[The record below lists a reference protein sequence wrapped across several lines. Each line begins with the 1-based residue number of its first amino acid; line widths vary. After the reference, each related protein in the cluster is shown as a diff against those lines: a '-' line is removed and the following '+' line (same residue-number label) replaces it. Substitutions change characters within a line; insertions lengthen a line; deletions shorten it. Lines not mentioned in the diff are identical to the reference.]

1 MLKLLL
7 LIIIIIFINY
17 IIKKRKEILYKKK
30 TQILKN
36 KNIKYIKNDENL
48 INILFS
54 IKEYYYYNEQAY
66 NEFIDN
72 LELFLKFMEFIKID
86 NSLGGQLYQNLLDI
100 KKNII
105 NNLIS
110 MNIKLPNEY
119 NLQTTI
125 QDIESILNSYLKECH
140 LINEGHIKQFGINY
154 TTKFIILNDIEP
166 YNSNINIFEQK
177 IPIYFNRS

>member
-7 LIIIIIFINY
+7 LIIIIVLINY
-17 IIKKRKEILYKKK
+17 IIKKRNEILYKKK
-30 TQILKN
+30 TKILKN
-36 KNIKYIKNDENL
+36 KNIKYIKNDINL

-54 IKEYYYYNEQAY
+54 IEEYYYYNEQAY

-72 LELFLKFMEFIKID
+72 LELFLKFIEFIKID

-105 NNLIS
+105 NSLIS
-110 MNIKLPNEY
+110 MNIKLPSEY

-125 QDIESILNSYLKECH
+125 QDIESILNSHLKECQ
-140 LINEGHIKQFGINY
+140 LIYEAYIKEFGINY
-154 TTKFIILNDIEP
+154 TTKLIILNDIEP
-166 YNSNINIFEQK
+166 YNSNINILE
-177 IPIYFNRS
+177 PESPLYFNKY